1 MKKAQWFKVL
11 EWFTTALAITGVILN
26 NARVRECFLLWM
38 VSNLAT
44 LIIHY
49 RAKLWGLAVRD
60 LVFLVLAIAGW
71 FMWGGA

>member
-1 MKKAQWFKVL
+1 
-11 EWFTTALAITGVILN
+11 
-26 NARVRECFLLWM
+26 VRECFLLWM